1 VTQRSRSTKPQRTAS
16 GISRRSF
23 LKRTGAGLAGAAGV
37 TALRPRI
44 SVAAPVTLSI
54 WTGFPE
60 IEQFYKKAGEEY
72 AKKNPGFKLE
82 TLSSELRGMEQ
93 KIAAAI
99 PTDTGPDLF
108 DVSRN
113 IALTLIDANLL
124 PPDPPKV
131 MSLLK
136 SNAFHPVTIEYITWK
151 GQVYGVPFLEGSKPA
166 LFYNTKMFKEAGL
179 DPNKPPATF
188 DELMTYAQKLTKR
201 DAAGNPTRAGI
212 TLRLVGQGSGVA
224 EKFWYVLY
232 AMGGDPLIQTKSGKW
247 HNNYDNDAGRA
258 AMKFYIDAVHKHK
271 VDDQ

>member
-1 VTQRSRSTKPQRTAS
+1 VKQRSRSTKPKQTAS

-23 LKRTGAGLAGAAGV
+23 LKSTGVGLAGAAGV

-124 PPDPPKV
+124 PADPPKV

-136 SNAFHPVTIEYITWK
+136 SNAFHPVTIEYNTWK

-166 LFYNTKMFKEAGL
+166 LFYNTI
-179 DPNKPPATF
+179 PTSRRPPST
-188 DELMTYAQKLTKR
+188 
-201 DAAGNPTRAGI
+201 
-212 TLRLVGQGSGVA
+212 S
-224 EKFWYVLY
+224 
-232 AMGGDPLIQTKSGKW
+232 S
-247 HNNYDNDAGRA
+247 
-258 AMKFYIDAVHKHK
+258 
-271 VDDQ
+271 

>member
-1 VTQRSRSTKPQRTAS
+1 MKQRSRSTKPQQTAS

-23 LKRTGAGLAGAAGV
+23 LQSNTGD
-37 TALRPRI
+37 RPRRRGQRDR
-44 SVAAPVTLSI
+44 AAPAQQRGRARDPQHLDK
-54 WTGFPE
+54 GFPD

-131 MSLLK
+131 ISLLK
-136 SNAFHPVTIEYITWK
+136 SNAFHPVTVEYNTWK
-151 GQVYGVPFLEGSKPA
+151 GQVYGVPFLDGSRPA

-179 DPNKPPATF
+179 DPKKPPATF
-188 DELMTYAQKLTKR
+188 DELMA
-201 DAAGNPTRAGI
+201 
-212 TLRLVGQGSGVA
+212 
-224 EKFWYVLY
+224 
-232 AMGGDPLIQTKSGKW
+232 
-247 HNNYDNDAGRA
+247 
-258 AMKFYIDAVHKHK
+258 
-271 VDDQ
+271 